1 MGDQKLGL
9 LLFPFPEKHKGTEA
23 PPPFHPREKGLHL
36 SLSGSTGFCH
46 RYQSYGMSWNLEEE
60 IMVHWNEPQ
69 ILSPESWHLV
79 QTTSAQ

>member
-1 MGDQKLGL
+1 
-9 LLFPFPEKHKGTEA
+9 
-23 PPPFHPREKGLHL
+23 
-36 SLSGSTGFCH
+36 
-46 RYQSYGMSWNLEEE
+46 MSWNLEEE